1 MQGYPNQQMMM
12 MPNGQQMMMMPNG
25 QPMMMLQPQMEAP
38 APAKGKKKK

>member
-1 MQGYPNQQMMM
+1 MMM

-25 QPMMMLQPQMEAP
+25 QPMMMMQPQMEVP

>member
-25 QPMMMLQPQMEAP
+25 QPMMMMQPQMEGP

>member
-25 QPMMMLQPQMEAP
+25 QPMMMQPQMEAP

>member
-12 MPNGQQMMMMPNG
+12 MPNGQQVMMMPNG
-25 QPMMMLQPQMEAP
+25 QPMMMQPQMEAP

>member
-12 MPNGQQMMMMPNG
+12 MPNGQQVMMMPNG
-25 QPMMMLQPQMEAP
+25 QPMMMQPQMEVP

>member
-25 QPMMMLQPQMEAP
+25 QPMMMQPQMEVP